1 MMKADTLISV
11 VESLEKVENMIVLH
25 MVISN
30 GF

>member
-11 VESLEKVENMIVLH
+11 VESLEKVGNMIVMH
-25 MVISN
+25 MAISN